1 LTGSERIEGVSERTF
16 QIAQRVHRA
25 FVESTMADARR
36 DRLIGEYAR
45 AARAWQ
51 ARGQSLGLE
60 VAMQRSGL
68 EGRIREL
75 WLGAV
80 AVDFFRIMVTELQ
93 PLLETQRALRPA
105 GVVGIE
111 PWVVVALR
119 EREAGVLPGTRR
131 SRVPWEV
138 VRRLS
143 RWSLG
148 SISVALAVLELE
160 DHVRGRRDLNRFSL
174 DWPLLW
180 HLRERIP
187 HPFALDDQAAA
198 EFASACARSRG
209 ELAISDCFLEQ
220 L

>member
-16 QIAQRVHRA
+16 QIARQVHRA
-25 FVESTMADARR
+25 LVERTLADVRR
-36 DRLIGEYAR
+36 DRMIGEYAV

-51 ARGQSLGLE
+51 AGGQSSGLE

-148 SISVALAVLELE
+148 SISVALAVLDLV
-160 DHVRGRRDLNRFSL
+160 DQARGRYDPDRFSL
-174 DWPLLW
+174 DWPL
-180 HLRERIP
+180 P
-187 HPFALDDQAAA
+187 
-198 EFASACARSRG
+198 
-209 ELAISDCFLEQ
+209 
-220 L
+220 